1 MKLPC
6 TSYHVFDEA
15 FGFLAF
21 ERVDLVAGDD
31 LQHQDAVAV
40 HVGLDR
46 QQELPTGRAF
56 RRYVTASVQHNER
69 IITRVQ
75 D

>member
-1 MKLPC
+1 M
-6 TSYHVFDEA
+6 
-15 FGFLAF
+15 AF

-69 IITRVQ
+69 FITRLKVYLIPFIKFQ
-75 D
+75 ETNSKA